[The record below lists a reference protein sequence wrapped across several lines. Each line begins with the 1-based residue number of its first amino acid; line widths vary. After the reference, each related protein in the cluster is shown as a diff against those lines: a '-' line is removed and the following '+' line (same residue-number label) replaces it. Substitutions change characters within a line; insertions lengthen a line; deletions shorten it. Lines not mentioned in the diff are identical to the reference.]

1 MVGEVVGARVF
12 RSVDLLL
19 IPAAAVDRT
28 GMRMGWGRG
37 YFDRALASLEEPGP
51 AFAVVFDDELLESVP
66 SESHDRPV
74 DGVVTPSRTRQ
85 F

>member
-1 MVGEVVGARVF
+1 MVGEVVAASVF

-19 IPAAAVDRT
+19 IPAAAVDHS

-37 YFDRALASLEEPGP
+37 YFDRTLASLAEPP
-51 AFAVVFDDELLESVP
+51 PVFAVVYDDELRESVP
-66 SESHDRPV
+66 SEAHDRPV
-74 DGVVTPSRTRQ
+74 DGVVTPSQTLH